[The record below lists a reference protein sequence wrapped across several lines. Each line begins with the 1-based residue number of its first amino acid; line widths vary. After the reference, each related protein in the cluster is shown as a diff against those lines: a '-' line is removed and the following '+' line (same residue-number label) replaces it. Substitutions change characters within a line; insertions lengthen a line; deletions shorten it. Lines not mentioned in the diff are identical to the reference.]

1 MPKRNVLRMLQ
12 KEYNTWLQLCKN
24 KMRLSDP
31 GRKREMFEEDLAKLW
46 DIGASDAVQ
55 IIQKNKMLSAEKKIE
70 DIAFYD
76 DQRNARNSVISGK
89 DVMLQK
95 SLQKRRERKARLGIS
110 GQSSSDEIDSDV
122 FKQSSSTVSTPSSA
136 AEYEP
141 SEKAGPS
148 SQNFFVTLSVPRNL
162 INSSEITEVL
172 DRFKIFNNAATMLIA
187 SFVKACQGDVNG
199 FCISRSCTYRAR
211 IANRLQI
218 SCEIFH
224 QISET
229 PQDCLALHWDG
240 KLTKDHYGNKH
251 EALSVIISGIS
262 DIKDGKLFGVQKL
275 EKATGK
281 AQAQASYEL
290 LEVCNLKENVKALVF
305 DTTTS
310 NTGWNQGAAKTLE
323 KLLDHKLFYN
333 ACCHHVYELVTEAA
347 YNCLFGD
354 SSGPEDANFIS
365 FKSCWPKIDKS
376 RNYRL
381 LNVSSKFL
389 QNRKKKIIYEL
400 QEIIKKEQK
409 NHL

>member
-1 MPKRNVLRMLQ
+1 
-12 KEYNTWLQLCKN
+12 
-24 KMRLSDP
+24 
-31 GRKREMFEEDLAKLW
+31 MFEEDLSKLW
-46 DIGASDAVQ
+46 DVGASDAVQ
-55 IIQKNKMLSAEKKIE
+55 IIQKNKMLFAEKKIE

-95 SLQKRRERKARLGIS
+95 SLHKRQERKARLIVS

-148 SQNFFVTLSVPRNL
+148 SQNSFVTLSVPRNL

-172 DRFKIFNNAATMLIA
+172 DRFKIADNAATMLIA
-187 SFVKACQGDVNG
+187 SFVKACQGDIND
-199 FCISRSCTYRAR
+199 FCLSRSSTYRVR

-218 SCEIFH
+218 SSEIFH

-229 PQDCLALHWDG
+229 PQDCLALHWDK
-240 KLTKDHYGNKH
+240 KLTKDRYSNKH
-251 EALSVIISGIS
+251 EALFVIISGIL
-262 DIKDGKLFGVQKL
+262 DFKDGKLFGVQKL

-305 DTTTS
+305 DTTAS

-333 ACCHHVYELVTEAA
+333 ACRHRVYELVIEAA

-381 LNVSSKFL
+381 LDVSSKFL